1 MHKHSQDN
9 LPLIGVTG
17 RARSG
22 KDTIGGYLT
31 EHYGYHQVSF
41 AEPLRQ
47 FVCNLIGIDRR
58 ALDFVKE
65 DPVPWLGK
73 SPRQM
78 LQTLGT
84 EWGRVL
90 VNENIWVLVAMD
102 EVARTRRFSAKSSV
116 ITDVR
121 FDNEADAIRQRGGR
135 IIHVARPDAVEVA
148 VHASEAGVH
157 KEHGDFT
164 VINDGSLHDLYA
176 KVDEIMETL

>member
-1 MHKHSQDN
+1 MHKQSQSN
-9 LPLIGVTG
+9 LPMIGIAG
-17 RARSG
+17 RASAG
-22 KDTIGGYLT
+22 KDTIGNYLV
-31 EHYGYHQVSF
+31 EHHNYGQVSF

-47 FVCNLIGIDRR
+47 FVCKLVGIDRR

-84 EWGRVL
+84 EWGRML

-102 EVARTRRFSAKSSV
+102 EARRLQRHSGKSAV

-135 IIHVARPDAVEVA
+135 IIHVARPDALAVA
-148 VHASEAGVH
+148 SHVSEAGVTR
-157 KEHGDFT
+157 EPADF
-164 VINDGSLHDLYA
+164 VIVNDGTLDDLYA
-176 KVDEIMETL
+176 TVDEIMERL

>member
-1 MHKHSQDN
+1 MHKHSQSS
-9 LPLIGVTG
+9 LPLIGITG

-22 KDTIGGYLT
+22 KDTIGSYLLET
-31 EHYGYHQVSF
+31 YAYHRVSF
-41 AEPLRQ
+41 AEPLRR

-78 LQTLGT
+78 LQTMGT
-84 EWGRVL
+84 EWGRML

-102 EVARTRRFSAKSSV
+102 EVRRVTQITGRPSV

-135 IIHVARPDAVEVA
+135 IIHVARPDAVAVA
-148 VHASEAGVH
+148 AHASEAGVH

-164 VINDGSLHDLYA
+164 VINDGSLTDLYA

>member
-1 MHKHSQDN
+1 MLKHSQSN
-9 LPLIGVTG
+9 LPIIGVTG

-22 KDTIGGYLT
+22 KDTIGSYLV
-31 EHYGYHQVSF
+31 EQYNYGQVSF

-47 FVCNLIGIDRR
+47 FVCKLVGIDRR
-58 ALDFVKE
+58 ALDYVKE

-84 EWGRVL
+84 EWGRML

-102 EVARTRRFSAKSSV
+102 EAHRLKRHSGKSAV

-135 IIHVARPDAVEVA
+135 IIHVARPDAMAVA
-148 VHASEAGVH
+148 THVSEAGVR
-157 KEHGDFT
+157 EAYGDIR
-164 VINDGSLHDLYA
+164 VINDGSLADLYA
-176 KVDEIMETL
+176 AIDRIMEVL

>member
-1 MHKHSQDN
+1 MHKHSQN
-9 LPLIGVTG
+9 SLPLIGITG

-22 KDTIGGYLT
+22 KDTIGSYLV
-31 EHYGYHQVSF
+31 ENHRYHQVSF

-102 EVARTRRFSAKSSV
+102 EVARTLRVSGKASV

-135 IIHVARPDAVEVA
+135 IIHVARPDALAVA
-148 VHASEAGVH
+148 THASEAGVR
-157 KEHGDFT
+157 KEYGDFT
-164 VINDGSLHDLYA
+164 VLNDGSLSDLYA
-176 KVDEIMETL
+176 VVDEIMETL